1 VSINSPTRSYA
12 GYPKS
17 PVTTDFNALRAPRR
31 SSNVDELS
39 SALNGMVV
47 EDDHLQRQTTLNL
60 SRNPFPP
67 SNQMV
72 YPSIPQL
79 DCTSSYQNSRD
90 TLSENPFSYDP
101 YRPASDP
108 PAYSS
113 PTGMSGSP
121 ASIYPNVSVLDPYC
135 QPGFMYEFPANPR
148 PPAPHFS
155 CHSQAMV
162 YGHTGPSP
170 HATSQIIPPGGLSV
184 VDKIDAQASCP
195 HK

>member
-1 VSINSPTRSYA
+1 MSINSPTRPYA

-31 SSNVDELS
+31 SPNVDELS
-39 SALNGMVV
+39 SALRGMVV

-79 DCTSSYQNSRD
+79 DCISSYQNSRD

-135 QPGFMYEFPANPR
+135 QPGFMYEFPA
-148 PPAPHFS
+148 PHFS

-184 VDKIDAQASCP
+184 VDKIDALASCP